1 MPYPYTVV
9 ELVTE
14 IKTLLEGASD
24 LRNVWLQGEVSNFVR
39 ATSGHCYYS
48 LKDDR
53 AVISCVMWRADAARL
68 ARLPQNGEQVL
79 VRGYVSFY
87 EAQGR
92 VQFYTDLLEPA
103 GRGRLY
109 QEFEALRDRLAAEG
123 LFDAATKRPL
133 PAWPQRIGVV
143 TSARAAALRDIL
155 RTLAARDPLVE
166 VLLAPAAV
174 QGTEAP
180 PQLVAALAWLNTW
193 SATVEPLDVILLA
206 RGGGSIEEL
215 WAFNDEQVVRAI
227 ARSAVPV
234 VTGIGHE
241 TDFTLADFAADLRA
255 PTPTGAASVVTPH
268 RQELQA
274 QVAAQRDRLT
284 LALTQRLAGER
295 QRLTHR
301 RSLLRRASP
310 RTQIVR
316 RRQQTD
322 DLTLRLQRQMQHRLA
337 LRRAAL
343 DGLRARLTS
352 LDPRAVLQR
361 GYAIVSRA
369 DTGELVTSVR
379 VAAPGAAL
387 RVTVSDG
394 GFDVT
399 VNNSRKAENDG

>member
-9 ELVTE
+9 ELATA
-14 IKTLLEGASD
+14 IKTLVEGTPD

-123 LFDAATKRPL
+123 LFDAANKRPL

-143 TSARAAALRDIL
+143 TSTRAAALRDIL

-174 QGTEAP
+174 QGVEAP
-180 PQLVAALAWLNTW
+180 PQLVAALAWLNAW

-206 RGGGSIEEL
+206 RGGGSMEEL

-227 ARSAVPV
+227 AHSAVPV

-255 PTPTGAASVVTPH
+255 PTPTGAASLATPH
-268 RQELQA
+268 RQELQT
-274 QVAAQRDRLT
+274 QIAAQRDRLT
-284 LALTQRLAGER
+284 LALTQRLTGER
-295 QRLTHR
+295 QRLAHS

-310 RTQIVR
+310 HTQITR

-322 DLTLRLQRQMQHRLA
+322 DLALRLQRQMQHRLA

-343 DGLRARLTS
+343 EGLRARLTS

-361 GYAIVSRA
+361 GFAIVSRA
-369 DTGELVTSVR
+369 DTGALVTSVQ
-379 VAAPGAAL
+379 AAPPGAAL

-394 GFDVT
+394 ALDVT
-399 VNNSRKAENDG
+399 VSHSRKAENDG

>member
-9 ELVTE
+9 ELATE
-14 IKTLLEGASD
+14 IKTLVEGASA

-123 LFDAATKRPL
+123 LFEAATKRPL

-174 QGTEAP
+174 QGAEAP
-180 PQLVAALAWLNTW
+180 PQLVAALALLNNW

-227 ARSAVPV
+227 AGSAVPV

-274 QVAAQRDRLT
+274 QVAARRDRLT
-284 LALTQRLAGER
+284 LALAQRLTGER
-295 QRLTHR
+295 QRLMHR

-310 RTQIVR
+310 HTQIVR

-322 DLTLRLQRQMQHRLA
+322 DLTLRLQRQIQHRLA

-343 DGLRARLTS
+343 NGLRARLTS

-369 DTGELVTSVR
+369 DTGELVTSVQG
-379 VAAPGAAL
+379 VATGATL
-387 RVTVSDG
+387 HVTVSDG